1 METVQTM
8 EHKPYKA
15 TKAFHP
21 VTGAYRWGVWCDTA
35 KFMTWPNTYGLRS
48 ARKMTNRLNR
58 KYKKRMAIV
67 AMARNSCTIGV

>member
-1 METVQTM
+1 MKKEQTM

-21 VTGAYRWGVWCDTA
+21 VTGVYRWGVWCDTA
-35 KFMTWPNTYGLRS
+35 KFMQWPTTYGLS
-48 ARKMTNRLNR
+48 AARKMANRLNR
-58 KYKKRMAIV
+58 EYRKRMAIV